1 MTQQATKALNKQVK
15 QALEKTID
23 LRSLAQEPPKENAQE
38 CLRLMG
44 MALKNPTALKA
55 INGGSKQR
63 NERKQPDA
71 DKSIRPHCKVS
82 IEDINWVRQQPPS
95 VQQLW
100 LDSVAAEQFGGSAHK
115 LDTNLTY
122 KSLQKAGAALTAQGL
137 FQFEEVFGRLPS
149 GRPGLISYRV
159 RNLHGYYN
167 RFYWESSTSG
177 ETNSCD
183 DKAVHAGEKVN
194 QLGRNE
200 NHPKVEEIQPDLE
213 SFQKNGQK
221 SEELQGFQ
229 NPNNVFNNPL
239 TTYQQPTKVVG
250 MVVGSDAPT
259 ENPRV
264 EETAHAPLGGAS
276 PQRIESASELED
288 LPTAMDCT
296 TLTLVDAAPSQ
307 SASLFAENQNCGVE
321 QKGCHEGGYSAAPVA
336 QNEECLSSAI
346 AHQKIEPSR
355 PSASLLA
362 ENLVSGDEDKVDHEG
377 TCSAAP
383 VSLNQSE
390 IFEWLDRANLGECPP
405 LWVIQYLLDSKYYA
419 SMRATISKFEKQW
432 NLSVVNYQVQ
442 KSSEALF
449 TAKDIAIRSKAR
461 LLRMEKLKMASLVG
475 QNLGFDFLQECWND
489 DPALQIVIKKL
500 LVKFPEWG
508 ITVVDGVL
516 VKWDE

>member
-1 MTQQATKALNKQVK
+1 MT
-15 QALEKTID
+15 
-23 LRSLAQEPPKENAQE
+23 
-38 CLRLMG
+38 
-44 MALKNPTALKA
+44 TALKA

-63 NERKQPDA
+63 SDRKLADA

-167 RFYWESSTSG
+167 RFYWESSTSE

-183 DKAVHAGEKVN
+183 EKAVHAGEKVN
-194 QLGRNE
+194 HPERNE
-200 NHPKVEEIQPDLE
+200 NHPGVEQIQPDLE

-221 SEELQGFQ
+221 SEDLQGFQ
-229 NPNNVFNNPL
+229 KPSNVSNYPL

-250 MVVGSDAPT
+250 MVVGSDALT
-259 ENPRV
+259 ENSRV
-264 EETAHAPLGGAS
+264 EKTAHAPLRGAS
-276 PQRIESASELED
+276 PSPIESASELED
-288 LPTAMDCT
+288 LPVANDCT
-296 TLTLVDAAPSQ
+296 SLALVDDAQ
-307 SASLFAENQNCGVE
+307 SNPASLLAEKQDCGVE
-321 QKGCHEGGYSAAPVA
+321 GIFPHEGTGSAAPVA
-336 QNEECLSSAI
+336 QNEFSDKEAI
-346 AHQKIEPSR
+346 ANQTQGQVEQGQFASLSGENQVSGFEPKDCDEEPS
-355 PSASLLA
+355 
-362 ENLVSGDEDKVDHEG
+362 
-377 TCSAAP
+377 SAAP

-432 NLSVVNYQVQ
+432 NISVINYQVQ
-442 KSSEALF
+442 
-449 TAKDIAIRSKAR
+449 DIR
-461 LLRMEKLKMASLVG
+461 
-475 QNLGFDFLQECWND
+475 
-489 DPALQIVIKKL
+489 
-500 LVKFPEWG
+500 
-508 ITVVDGVL
+508 
-516 VKWDE
+516 

>member
-1 MTQQATKALNKQVK
+1 
-15 QALEKTID
+15 
-23 LRSLAQEPPKENAQE
+23 
-38 CLRLMG
+38 
-44 MALKNPTALKA
+44 
-55 INGGSKQR
+55 
-63 NERKQPDA
+63 
-71 DKSIRPHCKVS
+71 IRPHCKVS
-82 IEDINWVRQQPPS
+82 IEDINWVRQQSPS

-100 LDSVAAEQFGGSAHK
+100 FDSVAAEQFGGSAHK

-122 KSLQKAGAALTAQGL
+122 KSFQKAGAALTAQGL
-137 FQFEEVFGRLPS
+137 FQFEELFGRLPS
-149 GRPGLISYRV
+149 GRPGLIGYRV

-167 RFYWESSTSG
+167 RFYWESSTSE

-183 DKAVHAGEKVN
+183 KKAIHAGEKVN
-194 QLGRNE
+194 APERNK
-200 NHPKVEEIQPDLE
+200 NHPKVEQIQSDLE

-221 SEELQGFQ
+221 SEDLQGFQ
-229 NPNNVFNNPL
+229 NPNNVFNYPL

-276 PQRIESASELED
+276 PSRTESASELEE

-296 TLTLVDAAPSQ
+296 SLVLVDAAPSQ
-307 SASLFAENQNCGVE
+307 PAPLLTENQDCGIE
-321 QKGCHEGGYSAAPVA
+321 AIFPHEETCSAAPVA
-336 QNEECLSSAI
+336 QNEEYLSSAI
-346 AHQKIEPSR
+346 ANQTQAQVEQGQFALLSGENQVSGFEPKDCHEEPS
-355 PSASLLA
+355 
-362 ENLVSGDEDKVDHEG
+362 
-377 TCSAAP
+377 SAAP

-449 TAKDIAIRSKAR
+449 TTVRGASRREDIAIRSKAR
-461 LLRMEKLKMASLVG
+461 LLRMEKLKMASLIG
-475 QNLGFDFLQECWND
+475 ENPGFDFLQQCWND

-500 LVKFPEWG
+500 LAKFPQWG
-508 ITVVDGVL
+508 VAIADRVL
-516 VKWDE
+516 INFKS

>member
-1 MTQQATKALNKQVK
+1 MT
-15 QALEKTID
+15 
-23 LRSLAQEPPKENAQE
+23 
-38 CLRLMG
+38 
-44 MALKNPTALKA
+44 TALKA

-63 NERKQPDA
+63 NERRQADA

-167 RFYWESSTSG
+167 RFYWESSMSG

-183 DKAVHAGEKVN
+183 EKAVHAGEKTN
-194 QLGRNE
+194 HARPNE
-200 NHPKVEEIQPDLE
+200 NYPKVEQIHADLE
-213 SFQKNGQK
+213 SFQKNIQK
-221 SEELQGFQ
+221 SEDLQGFQ
-229 NPNNVFNNPL
+229 KPNNVSNNPL

-264 EETAHAPLGGAS
+264 KETAHAPLRGAS
-276 PQRIESASELED
+276 PQFVQSVSELEEE
-288 LPTAMDCT
+288 LPAVKDCT
-296 TLTLVDAAPSQ
+296 SLTLVDDAQ
-307 SASLFAENQNCGVE
+307 SN
-321 QKGCHEGGYSAAPVA
+321 P
-336 QNEECLSSAI
+336 
-346 AHQKIEPSR
+346 
-355 PSASLLA
+355 ASLLA
-362 ENLVSGDEDKVDHEG
+362 EKQDCGVEPRDCHEG
-377 TCSAAP
+377 TCSAAPPAQIEKSSTSAIANQAP

-390 IFEWLDRANLGECPP
+390 IFEWLDRADLGECPP
-405 LWVIQYLLDSKYYA
+405 LWVIQYLLSSKYYA

-432 NLSVVNYQVQ
+432 NISVVNYQVQ

-449 TAKDIAIRSKAR
+449 TTVRGASRREDIAMRSQAR

-475 QNLGFDFLQECWND
+475 ENPGFDFLQQCWSD

-500 LVKFPEWG
+500 VVKFPQWG
-508 ITVVDGVL
+508 IAIVDGVL
-516 VKWDE
+516 VDWEG

>member
-1 MTQQATKALNKQVK
+1 MT
-15 QALEKTID
+15 
-23 LRSLAQEPPKENAQE
+23 
-38 CLRLMG
+38 
-44 MALKNPTALKA
+44 TALKA

-63 NERKQPDA
+63 NERKQTSE
-71 DKSIRPHCKVS
+71 DKLIRPHCKVS

-149 GRPGLISYRV
+149 GRPGLIGYRV

-167 RFYWESSTSG
+167 RFYWESSTSA

-183 DKAVHAGEKVN
+183 EKAVHAGEKVN
-194 QLGRNE
+194 HPGRNE
-200 NHPKVEEIQPDLE
+200 NHPKLEQIHPDLE

-221 SEELQGFQ
+221 SENLQGFQ
-229 NPNNVFNNPL
+229 NPNNVSNNPL

-264 EETAHAPLGGAS
+264 EETAHAPLRGAS
-276 PQRIESASELED
+276 PSRIESASELED
-288 LPTAMDCT
+288 SPTANDCT
-296 TLTLVDAAPSQ
+296 LLTLVDDAESNPALLIGESQ
-307 SASLFAENQNCGVE
+307 DCGVE
-321 QKGCHEGGYSAAPVA
+321 PKDCHEDTCSAAPVA
-336 QNEECLSSAI
+336 QNEFSSKEAI
-346 AHQKIEPSR
+346 ANQTQRQAEQSNP
-355 PSASLLA
+355 ASLLA
-362 ENLVSGDEDKVDHEG
+362 ENQDCGVEARDCHEG
-377 TCSAAP
+377 TYSAAP

-405 LWVIQYLLDSKYYA
+405 LWIIQYLLDSKYYA

-449 TAKDIAIRSKAR
+449 TAVRGASRREGIAVRSKAR

-475 QNLGFDFLQECWND
+475 ENPGFDFLQQCWND
-489 DPALQIVIKKL
+489 DPALQIAIKKL
-500 LVKFPEWG
+500 VAKFPQWG
-508 ITVVDGVL
+508 IAIVDGVL
-516 VKWDE
+516 VKWNE

>member
-1 MTQQATKALNKQVK
+1 MTT
-15 QALEKTID
+15 
-23 LRSLAQEPPKENAQE
+23 
-38 CLRLMG
+38 
-44 MALKNPTALKA
+44 TALKA

-63 NERKQPDA
+63 SDRKEADV

-115 LDTNLTY
+115 LDTSLTY
-122 KSLQKAGAALTAQGL
+122 KSFQKAGAALTAQGL

-167 RFYWESSTSG
+167 RFYWESSTSE

-183 DKAVHAGEKVN
+183 EKAIHAGKEINHAEPN
-194 QLGRNE
+194 Q
-200 NHPKVEEIQPDLE
+200 NHPEVKQIHADLE
-213 SFQKNGQK
+213 SFQNNGQK

-229 NPNNVFNNPL
+229 KPNNLSNYPL

-250 MVVGSDAPT
+250 MVVGSDAST
-259 ENPRV
+259 ENSRV
-264 EETAHAPLGGAS
+264 EETAHAPLRGAS
-276 PQRIESASELED
+276 PSHIESASELEE
-288 LPTAMDCT
+288 LPVAIDCT
-296 TLTLVDAAPSQ
+296 SLALVEAARSNP
-307 SASLFAENQNCGVE
+307 
-321 QKGCHEGGYSAAPVA
+321 
-336 QNEECLSSAI
+336 
-346 AHQKIEPSR
+346 
-355 PSASLLA
+355 ASLLA
-362 ENLVSGDEDKVDHEG
+362 ENQDCDVEAIFPHEG

-432 NLSVVNYQVQ
+432 NISVVNYQVQ

-449 TAKDIAIRSKAR
+449 TAEDIAMKSKAR

-475 QNLGFDFLQECWND
+475 ENPGFDFLQECWND

-500 LVKFPEWG
+500 LAKFPQWG
-508 ITVVDGVL
+508 IAIVDSML
-516 VKWDE
+516 VNWNE

>member
-1 MTQQATKALNKQVK
+1 MT
-15 QALEKTID
+15 
-23 LRSLAQEPPKENAQE
+23 
-38 CLRLMG
+38 
-44 MALKNPTALKA
+44 TALKA

-63 NERKQPDA
+63 SDRKQTDA

-167 RFYWESSTSG
+167 RFYWESSTSA

-183 DKAVHAGEKVN
+183 EKAVHAGEKTN
-194 QLGRNE
+194 ALGRNE
-200 NHPKVEEIQPDLE
+200 NYPGVEQIHTDLE

-221 SEELQGFQ
+221 SEDLQGFQ
-229 NPNNVFNNPL
+229 NPNNVSNNPL

-259 ENPRV
+259 ENSGL
-264 EETAHAPLGGAS
+264 EKTAHAPLRGAS
-276 PQRIESASELED
+276 PSHIESASELEG
-288 LPTAMDCT
+288 LPVAMDCT
-296 TLTLVDAAPSQ
+296 TLALVDAAPSE
-307 SASLFAENQNCGVE
+307 SALLLAENQDYGVE
-321 QKGCHEGGYSAAPVA
+321 PRDCDEGACSAAPVA
-336 QNEECLSSAI
+336 QNEFSSKEAI
-346 AHQKIEPSR
+346 AHQKIEPSH

-377 TCSAAP
+377 TSSAAP

-390 IFEWLDRANLGECPP
+390 VFEWLDRANLGECPP

-419 SMRATISKFEKQW
+419 SMRATISKFEKLW
-432 NLSVVNYQVQ
+432 NISVVNYQVQ

-449 TAKDIAIRSKAR
+449 TPVRGASRREDIAMRSQAR

-475 QNLGFDFLQECWND
+475 ENPGFHFLQQCCHD

-500 LVKFPEWG
+500 LAKFPQWG
-508 ITVVDGVL
+508 IAFVDGEL
-516 VKWDE
+516 VKWNE